1 MSQSISV
8 KPTEKGTLVVTISPT
23 DEDNTSLSFGDL
35 TNPQWQLM
43 RHDGAVINERTF
55 DNSSMSSLEVV
66 LQGDDLAIFGGSDS
80 GIRYFSFQ
88 ATYNSTLGSNL
99 PLHDECSFS
108 IERLLGQEDST

>member
-1 MSQSISV
+1 MTSTISI
-8 KPTEKGTLVVTISPT
+8 KPAEKGTAVVTISPT
-23 DEDNTSLSFGDL
+23 DENGDSLLFGEL

-43 RHDGAVINERTF
+43 RHDGTVINERTF
-55 DNSSMSSLEVV
+55 NNSSMSSLEVV
-66 LQGDDLAIFGGSDS
+66 LKGDDLAIFGGSDS